1 MAELTADIPSSLR
14 TALDSEVARIK
25 GTRSSVITAALA
37 DYLGTPVHTLFQI
50 STSGAL
56 VAGVDSG
63 VVRVQAS
70 WSMAISASA
79 PSPTSMARWS

>member
-1 MAELTADIPSSLR
+1 MAELTADIPSSLKS
-14 TALDSEVARIK
+14 ALDREVARIK

-37 DYLGTPVHTLFQI
+37 DYLGMPVHTLFQI

-63 VVRVQAS
+63 VVRVQGVLEHGDFGLG
-70 WSMAISASA
+70 
-79 PSPTSMARWS
+79 TF